1 MTEFASSS
9 FSLLRSPLF
18 RSGLFQRLVPWLI
31 GVVVGLPGLG
41 VSAAPALS
49 RAPYLDREQQCR
61 PQPLPAVVLHLA
73 GEAWKLDARGQ
84 ESRLEEGMR
93 VDEQEAVRTAA
104 DAFVSL
110 GLGDGS
116 RIVLPSNSQVRLQLD
131 EVLAVPQVI
140 LEQGQVES
148 YVIKRASDHDRF
160 RIQTPVGVLGV
171 RGTHF
176 RTRGEDGQVLVEVLD
191 GQVAV
196 RRIPVQAEPGK
207 AGAKRLAVAE
217 AAVPVNARQGL
228 KIRGSGELKPT
239 DLLPAPRL
247 LGQDGQRGDKPVWQL
262 FLQPLE
268 GARRYRAQVATDV
281 GFLDIKQEG
290 FSSTP
295 QIQFSDL
302 QAAFYHVRLSAFD
315 EQGLE
320 GQTGVYDIYYWPR
333 TLHAQ

>member
-1 MTEFASSS
+1 MSERFLSHPRFPVRLS
-9 FSLLRSPLF
+9 
-18 RSGLFQRLVPWLI
+18 RSGLRLLI
-31 GVVVGLPGLG
+31 GAVLCLLG
-41 VSAAPALS
+41 HPAL
-49 RAPYLDREQQCR
+49 AAKPTYLDREQQCR
-61 PQPLPAVVLHLA
+61 PQPFPAVVLHLA
-73 GEAWKLDARGQ
+73 GEAWKLDAKGQ
-84 ESRLEEGMR
+84 QAALEEGMNL
-93 VDEQEAVRTAA
+93 DEHEGVRTST

-131 EVLAVPQVI
+131 ETQSIPQVL

-148 YVIKRASDHDRF
+148 YVIKRISEHDRF
-160 RIQTPVGVLGV
+160 QIRTSVGVLGV

-176 RTRGEDGQVLVEVLD
+176 RTRSEDGQALVEVLD

-196 RRIPVQAEPGK
+196 SRPEPP
-207 AGAKRLAVAE
+207 LASGNQTRSQLL
-217 AAVPVNARQGL
+217 AATEPQVRVNARQGL
-228 KIRGSGELKPT
+228 KIQGQGELKPV

-247 LGQDGQRGDKPVWQL
+247 LGQDGQRGDQPVWQL
-262 FLQPLE
+262 FLQPLD
-268 GARRYRAQVATDV
+268 GARRYRAQVATDAA
-281 GFLDIKQEG
+281 FLNIKQER

-295 QIQFSDL
+295 DIHFSGL

-333 TLHAQ
+333 TVHVQ

>member
-1 MTEFASSS
+1 MST
-9 FSLLRSPLF
+9 
-18 RSGLFQRLVPWLI
+18 
-31 GVVVGLPGLG
+31 
-41 VSAAPALS
+41 AAPVS

-61 PQPLPAVVLHLA
+61 PQPFPAVVLHLA
-73 GEAWKLDARGQ
+73 GEAWKLDAKGQ
-84 ESRLEEGMR
+84 ESRLEEGMG
-93 VDEQEAVRTAA
+93 VDEQEAVRTAP

-116 RIVLPSNSQVRLQLD
+116 RIVLPSSSQVRLQLD

-176 RTRGEDGQVLVEVLD
+176 RTRNQDGEVLVEVLD
-191 GQVAV
+191 GRVAV
-196 RRIPVQAEPGK
+196 NRISASKLPGK
-207 AGAKRLAVAE
+207 AGSKRLPVAE
-217 AAVPVNARQGL
+217 ATVSVNARQGL
-228 KIRGSGELKPT
+228 KIRNSGELKPS

-247 LGQDGQRGDKPVWQL
+247 VGQDGQRGDTPVWQL

-281 GFLDIKQEG
+281 GFLNIKQER

-295 QIQFSDL
+295 QIRFSGL
-302 QAAFYHVRLSAFD
+302 RAAFYHVRLSAFD

-333 TLHAQ
+333 TFDAQ

>member
-1 MTEFASSS
+1 M
-9 FSLLRSPLF
+9 PF
-18 RSGLFQRLVPWLI
+18 RTVAPWLI
-31 GVVVGLPGLG
+31 GAVIGLLGLG
-41 VSAAPALS
+41 VSAATPVS

-73 GEAWKLDARGQ
+73 GEAWKLDAKGR
-84 ESRLEEGMR
+84 ESRLEEGMT
-93 VDEQEAVRTAA
+93 VDEQEAVRTAS

-110 GLGDGS
+110 VLGDGS
-116 RIVLPSNSQVRLQLD
+116 RIVLPSSSQVRLRLD
-131 EVLAVPQVI
+131 DVLAVPQVI

-196 RRIPVQAEPGK
+196 SRIAAPATPGK
-207 AGAKRLAVAE
+207 TGPQRLPVAE

-228 KIRGSGELKPT
+228 KIRSSGELKPI

-247 LGQDGQRGDKPVWQL
+247 VGQDGQRGDKPVWQL

-281 GFLDIKQEG
+281 EFLNIKQER